1 MSQKFEEKDKT
12 LAANLESLEESM
24 AKIREEVDL
33 ERARIDEN
41 CSMIV
46 SLETKEQNLKY
57 QIEE

>member
-1 MSQKFEEKDKT
+1 M
-12 LAANLESLEESM
+12 AANLESLEESM